1 MSKPIFIHWFRRDLR
16 LGDNPALTAA
26 VDAAREADGQLLLL
40 YIHDDATAGDWKW
53 GGAHRW
59 WLNQSL
65 KSLGDAIAER
75 GNALVLK
82 HGQSEQIIE
91 ELCEAH
97 DVRGVFWNRCYEAFA
112 IERDKAIKQT
122 LKDRSIAVESFNG
135 SVLNEPWTIETKT
148 GGPYRVYTPYW
159 RAVLDKGGITE
170 PLAAPSDLPSA
181 PGINGEALDSW
192 NLHPTGPDW
201 SGGLAERW
209 TPGEGHAAERL
220 SKFLDGKVTAYDERR
235 DYPGEHGTSRLS
247 PHLHWGEISPRQ
259 IWHAVVERHGI
270 GDHTKTY
277 LKEIVWREFSYHL
290 LYHYPHLPT
299 DPLQAK
305 FDKFPWREDAEDL
318 KAWQDGMTGIPIV
331 DAGMR
336 ELYETGWMHNRVR
349 MIVGSFLVKNLLL
362 HWTEGEHWFWDCLV
376 DGDLASNSAGWQWIG
391 GCGADAAPYFRVFN
405 PVTQGERYDKDG
417 AYVRRFVPELRDLPD
432 KYLHQPWEAPP
443 IVLQGAGVKL
453 GSTYP
458 KPRVDLKQ
466 SRQRALD
473 AFQTIKN

>member
-1 MSKPIFIHWFRRDLR
+1 MSKSTFLHWFRRDLR
-16 LGDNPALTAA
+16 LADNPALMAA
-26 VDAAREADGQLLLL
+26 IDATRSAGGELLLL
-40 YIHDDATAGDWKW
+40 YIHDDEGAGEWAW
-53 GGAHRW
+53 GGAHQW
-59 WLNQSL
+59 WLDKSL
-65 KSLGDAIAER
+65 KSLSDDVSKIG
-75 GNALVLK
+75 GSLVLK
-82 HGQSEQIIE
+82 SGDASKIIDE
-91 ELCEAH
+91 VVEAH
-97 DVRGVFWNRCYEAFA
+97 NIQAVFWNRCYEPFA
-112 IERDKAIKQT
+112 IARDKQIKQG
-122 LKDRSIAVESFNG
+122 LKDRGVEVESFNG
-135 SVLNEPWTIETKT
+135 SVLNEPWTIKTKT

-159 RAVLDKGGITE
+159 RCVVDTGGIE
-170 PLAAPSDLPSA
+170 KPLAAPSDLPPS
-181 PGINGEALDSW
+181 PGVNGEALEDW
-192 NLHPTGPDW
+192 ALHPTKPDW
-201 SGGLAERW
+201 SGGLAARW
-209 TPGEGHAAERL
+209 EPGEAAAAKRL
-220 SKFLDGKVTAYDERR
+220 VQFLEGNVTKYDVRR
-235 DYPGEHGTSRLS
+235 DFPGEHGTSRLS

-259 IWHAVVERHGI
+259 IWHATVEKYGLVE
-270 GDHTKTY
+270 DTKTY

-299 DPLQAK
+299 DPLQEK
-305 FDKFPWREDAEDL
+305 FARFPWREDADDL

-362 HWTEGEHWFWDCLV
+362 HWTEGERWFWDCLV

-473 AFQTIKN
+473 AFQQIKN